1 VRIWRTAEGEH
12 PRTIQTRIGHSSIQV
27 TMDRYGHLMDGLDE
41 QTAIRLDAVA
51 ATVRNRTVASEVQ
64 GTSL

>member
-1 VRIWRTAEGEH
+1 
-12 PRTIQTRIGHSSIQV
+12 
-27 TMDRYGHLMDGLDE
+27 MDRYGHLMDGLDE